1 MQILAYMGKSFNA
14 AEDIFKRNQDLTGQ
28 PEISPMEDSLLEPEE
43 QPFVSLQNEAGAS
56 TNPFLLSFL
65 GDLIPC
71 IKNQLWAVRN
81 LTSPSGDR
89 CEDPEFRKSSQQ
101 AVTEKIKQIDSVLN
115 SLLNYININTPVI
128 KTNTLRFILEEV
140 LEANGKQLQ
149 EKNIRVI
156 KKSEKALPETY
167 IHDEHVRFILNS
179 ILQYAILSTPM
190 NGSIGFLFRTPN
202 LPKGEGN
209 HKKTLTENSEGY
221 VEVIIIFTCNIFTCN
236 QKPTGSSEPAS
247 PSIRAQKEE
256 VIELILQLVEKILEK
271 NDGMM
276 KWEVD
281 EKRSRSLISLRFP
294 IERRKVIYYERINV

>member
-28 PEISPMEDSLLEPEE
+28 SEMSPMEDSLLEPEE

-71 IKNQLWAVRN
+71 IKNQLWAVKN

-128 KTNTLRFILEEV
+128 KTNTLRLILEEV

-156 KKSEKALPETY
+156 KKSEKDLPETY
-167 IHDEHVRFILNS
+167 IHDEQVRFILNS
-179 ILQYAILSTPM
+179 ILQYAIHSAPL
-190 NGSIGFLFRTPN
+190 NGSIGFLFRTSN

-209 HKKTLTENSEGY
+209 HKKTLTENPEGY
-221 VEVIIIFTCNIFTCN
+221 VEVIIIFTCN
-236 QKPTGSSEPAS
+236 QKATGSSEPTS
-247 PSIRAQKEE
+247 PSIQAQREE
-256 VIELILQLVEKILEK
+256 VIELILQLVEEILEK